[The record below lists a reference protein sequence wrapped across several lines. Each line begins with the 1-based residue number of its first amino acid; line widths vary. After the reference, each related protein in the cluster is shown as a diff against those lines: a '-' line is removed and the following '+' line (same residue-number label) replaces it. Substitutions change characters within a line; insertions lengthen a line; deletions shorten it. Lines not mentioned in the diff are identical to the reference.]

1 MQSEIESNS
10 PADLNLQAGFR
21 LPLALVVIWQ
31 SDFRRAGFGGG
42 SDRSLQRDHAHPKH
56 RLVADVDVVFA
67 GEVEPAVAV
76 DPEDGQARWYDPQGC
91 AVLHRERHDVRGDQQ
106 AAAWIDMKCPAV
118 NAAAVDVLEQARLAG
133 RRVDRVYS
141 EIVFSAGED
150 ALALEFRGC

>member
-21 LPLALVVIWQ
+21 LPLALIVICQ

-56 RLVADVDVVFA
+56 RLVVDVVFA
-67 GEVEPAVAV
+67 DEVEPAVAV
-76 DPEDGQARWYDPQGC
+76 DPEDGQARWYDPQGW

-106 AAAWIDMKCPAV
+106 AAAWIDVKRPAV
-118 NAAAVDVLEQARLAG
+118 NAARIDVLDQARLTS
-133 RRVDRVYS
+133 RLLDRVYS